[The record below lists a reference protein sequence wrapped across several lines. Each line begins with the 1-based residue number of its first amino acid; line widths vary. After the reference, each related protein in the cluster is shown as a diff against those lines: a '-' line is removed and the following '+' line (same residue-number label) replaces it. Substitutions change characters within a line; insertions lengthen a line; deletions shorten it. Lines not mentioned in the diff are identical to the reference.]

1 MEFGNDIVK
10 AVANQLL
17 IELSSAVEGTSIS
30 MRCSESNGFR
40 RKYPWFSSRL
50 HDAARLARRFS
61 CRADRRAR
69 DADKISELLLAQ
81 VMAWLQLGV
90 TDDVQKLIGQVETA
104 RTGGMRHDQ
113 RGFEDLS
120 RSYNKFSLV
129 QSFSDPIHIRIAL
142 LKA

>member
-1 MEFGNDIVK
+1 
-10 AVANQLL
+10 
-17 IELSSAVEGTSIS
+17 

-40 RKYPWFSSRL
+40 RKYPWFFRVSTMP
-50 HDAARLARRFS
+50 RLAS
-61 CRADRRAR
+61 KIQCRADRRAR

-113 RGFEDLS
+113 RGFRRLI
-120 RSYNKFSLV
+120 KIV
-129 QSFSDPIHIRIAL
+129 
-142 LKA
+142 